1 MGLFYEELVEK
12 AISLARAKRVKR
24 VVLGLHY
31 ALAEIERGGSGL
43 AFVDRDFLSSC
54 CEESGASYWKAP
66 ADLLVKGY
74 LSPSGPEVFLSLA
87 IMNALFNHRREILKD
102 ATTEDPF
109 ELMRLGPKA
118 EVLMIGFFPPLFQ
131 KLQGRVKKII
141 VIEKEN
147 TQENK
152 RALENLSSV
161 ALGIITSATL
171 ANKSFCEYLPY
182 LERIPEVI
190 LMGPS
195 TPLCPEV
202 FKHTPITWLSGVT
215 VKDSE
220 LLFRLVCEGKG
231 TPAFFKRGALDKVNL
246 RLKK

>member
-1 MGLFYEELVEK
+1 MEK

-31 ALAEIERGGSGL
+31 ALADIERGGAGL

-54 CEESGASYWKAP
+54 CEKSDASYWKGL

-74 LSPSGPEVFLSLA
+74 LSPPGPEVFLSLA
-87 IMNALFNHRREILKD
+87 IMNALFNHRKEVLREATAGDPLEQIRLRPKD
-102 ATTEDPF
+102 
-109 ELMRLGPKA
+109 

-131 KLQGRVKKII
+131 KLQGRVRKII

-147 TQENK
+147 IQENK
-152 RALENLSSV
+152 RVLENLPSV
-161 ALGIITSATL
+161 PLGIITSATL
-171 ANKSFCEYLPY
+171 ANKSLCEYLPY
-182 LERIPEVI
+182 LEKIPEVI

-202 FKHTPITWLSGVT
+202 FRHTPITWLSGVL

-231 TPAFFKRGALDKVNL
+231 TPAFFKRGALNKVNL